1 MCNYLCTHACECVCD
16 RARDLHV
23 RLACANR
30 VCELHVRSACA
41 KCVCEVRVRS
51 ACVKC
56 ACDFMKNISYFVS
69 ARSCNLALPGSPPS
83 VRRLASSLPP
93 HLPSVCP
100 FVGHRLRQHPKRWP
114 PTPRGTMGRKKG
126 KAWRKA
132 GKNREGSRK
141 NERRGKEEKRKNG
154 EEVRKERNEDGDCE
168 KRALFILFVR
178 ILFVKVIM
186 F

>member
-1 MCNYLCTHACECVCD
+1 MCARVCD
-16 RARDLHV
+16 CVYEVACAITCALMRASACAIARVTCMCDLHV
-23 RLACANR
+23 RIACAN
-30 VCELHVRSACA
+30 CM
-41 KCVCEVRVRS
+41 CEVRVRS

-114 PTPRGTMGRKKG
+114 PTPRRTMGRKKG

-132 GKNREGSRK
+132 GRNREDSRK
-141 NERRGKEEKRKNG
+141 NEKRGKEEKKKNG
-154 EEVRKERNEDGDCE
+154 KGIRKERNE
-168 KRALFILFVR
+168 
-178 ILFVKVIM
+178 
-186 F
+186 